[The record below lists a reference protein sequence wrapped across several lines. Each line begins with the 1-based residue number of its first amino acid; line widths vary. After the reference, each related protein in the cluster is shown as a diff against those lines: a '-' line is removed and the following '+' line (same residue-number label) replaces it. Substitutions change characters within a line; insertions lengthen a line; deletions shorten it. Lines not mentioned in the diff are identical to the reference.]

1 MERGVGGRRGGIVG
15 LLGLI
20 REHREAVEYDLIAL
34 GLRLEWITSVA
45 LSWRDLLV
53 VVRQAPPGSAIARA
67 IEPEQSEWGISEQ
80 LLALVADYLAWIQ
93 WSKTTDGEKGRNR
106 PKPIPRPGVE
116 PDTKTQRIGADP
128 VPIAEL
134 EAFLGWASEKVAEVK
149 QDRPRDARGR
159 FVKRQ

>member
-1 MERGVGGRRGGIVG
+1 M
-15 LLGLI
+15 LL

-34 GLRLEWITSVA
+34 GLRLDWLTSEA

-53 VVRQAPPGSAIARA
+53 IVRQAPPGSAVARA
-67 IEPEQSEWGISEQ
+67 VEPEHSGWGISEH

-93 WSKTTDGEKGRNR
+93 WTKTEDGQKNRNR
-106 PKPIPRPGVE
+106 PKPIERPGVE
-116 PDTKTQRIGADP
+116 RPTDTRKIGADP

-134 EAFLGWASEKVAEVK
+134 EAFLGWASDKVAEVK